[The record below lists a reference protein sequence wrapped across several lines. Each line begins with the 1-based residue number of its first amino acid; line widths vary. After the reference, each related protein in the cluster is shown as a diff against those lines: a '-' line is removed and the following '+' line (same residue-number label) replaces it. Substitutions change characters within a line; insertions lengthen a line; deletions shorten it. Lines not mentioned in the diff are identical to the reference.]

1 MKKIIYSYSETITQ
15 DGVTDTAVEEI
26 KIQND
31 EILYGGKG
39 NWFYGI
45 WKGSLSDIPFSKE
58 TLQEYKESIEDINST
73 AGFNSKK
80 NSVPTE
86 ISDKQKK
93 EKTADNIHFYL
104 PQKKDEC
111 EFSRNNSEFRNAA
124 IPYNVDYSKSLL
136 GTVAMYSE
144 VRKTAEGRKTVTD
157 YYMPFI
163 FGNIIH
169 TDRAGGISYY
179 KVEGLNENPKN
190 TTAQLTGGSLLS
202 MPTIRKSYTEATDK
216 TPTAKVGIGPV
227 SADFSKT
234 SNSNSAKRFL

>member
-1 MKKIIYSYSETITQ
+1 MAECKKFTFGKFSSIQTFQEFNIEHLYNISSNSYSLLVAENGFNLDEVTYTLPKVDWNSGRDYSTENINCEKIIYSYSETITQ

-93 EKTADNIHFYL
+93 KNSRQYTFLFTSEK
-104 PQKKDEC
+104 KM
-111 EFSRNNSEFRNAA
+111 NA
-124 IPYNVDYSKSLL
+124 SFQ
-136 GTVAMYSE
+136 E
-144 VRKTAEGRKTVTD
+144 
-157 YYMPFI
+157 
-163 FGNIIH
+163 
-169 TDRAGGISYY
+169 
-179 KVEGLNENPKN
+179 
-190 TTAQLTGGSLLS
+190 TTANLE
-202 MPTIRKSYTEATDK
+202 MPQ
-216 TPTAKVGIGPV
+216 
-227 SADFSKT
+227 
-234 SNSNSAKRFL
+234 FLIM